1 MYQPQAY
8 TAALLFML
16 GSMFCWGSW
25 ANTMKFTRNWAF
37 QLFYWDYVLGVIATT
52 VLWGVTLGSR
62 GMIGLPFFQDIQQA
76 DSRHWLF
83 AIVGGAIFNVAN
95 LLLVAAIE
103 IAGMATAFPIGI
115 GLALVVGVVLN
126 YVLSPK
132 GNLLLL
138 FSGVLFVIAAIL
150 LDARAYSLRE
160 STKSKASRKGIWIS
174 IACGVLMGLFYP
186 FVAKASTGEHSLGPY
201 AVTFVFSLGAALS
214 ALVMNTIL
222 MSHPITGTEPVKF
235 SGYISARPAWHLLGL
250 LGGAIWCTGLVFNF
264 MASHSQIVGPA
275 VSYAIGQGATM
286 VSAIWGVF
294 VWREF
299 ANAPASAKRILP
311 YMFFCFVVGLAMIAI
326 APLF

>member
-8 TAALLFML
+8 GVALFLMI
-16 GSMFCWGSW
+16 GSMICWGSW
-25 ANTMKFTRNWAF
+25 ANTMKFTRNWPF
-37 QLFYWDYVLGVIATT
+37 QLFYWDYVIGVLATT
-52 VLWGVTLGSR
+52 VLWGVTLGSHGIV
-62 GMIGLPFFQDIQQA
+62 GMPFFEDIQQA
-76 DSRHWLF
+76 DSRHWLY
-83 AIVGGAIFNVAN
+83 AITGGAIFNVAN

-126 YVLSPK
+126 YILSPK
-132 GNLLLL
+132 GSLLLL
-138 FSGVLFVIAAIL
+138 IPGVLFVIAAIL

-160 STKSKASRKGIWIS
+160 STQSKTSRKGIWIS
-174 IACGVLMGLFYP
+174 IACGILMGLFYP
-186 FVAKASTGEHSLGPY
+186 FVAKAATGEHSLGPY

-222 MSHPITGTEPVKF
+222 MARPITGSEPVKF
-235 SGYISARPAWHLLGL
+235 SGYFSARPVWHLMGL

-264 MASHSQIVGPA
+264 MASHSRIVGPA

-294 VWREF
+294 VWHEF
-299 ANAPASAKRILP
+299 ATAPTSAKKILP